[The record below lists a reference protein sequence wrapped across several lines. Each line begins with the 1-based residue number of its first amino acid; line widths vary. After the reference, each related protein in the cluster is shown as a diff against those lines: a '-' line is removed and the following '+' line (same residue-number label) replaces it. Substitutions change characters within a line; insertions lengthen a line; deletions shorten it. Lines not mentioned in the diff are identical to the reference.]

1 MTAHRVDTG
10 QHPSLLA
17 PIGSCTK
24 GPASATATVMKFVSW
39 VLLIAVCV
47 AITAGLGW
55 YKYSQIQAAIAQGAA
70 FPETVEAVEAF
81 TVAED
86 RFRPSTRVPADVVA
100 VRSVE
105 VRTEFE
111 GRIVQVGFAP
121 GARVQAGQLLL
132 RLDISEERAQ
142 LAAAR
147 AEQEIARL
155 ALERAEKL
163 LTTGAGTSENRDTA
177 RARFDAAVASAD
189 RLQAVIDKR
198 TLRAPFTGR
207 TGLHTFEAG
216 QYLDAGALVTRL
228 VGGDGDV
235 WLDFPLPQQ
244 TATLPLG
251 TIVTFPLDGERRT
264 AEIIARDAVVA
275 TASRNVGFR
284 ALARDVGDGLVP
296 GMVVAVEVPTGE
308 EQRVAVVPSTA
319 VRRDTFGASLY
330 VLEPAEEGAIAPE
343 RARRRNIELGQERD
357 GMTIVLDGVLPGD
370 RVAAT
375 GAFKLRDGVLVAAG
389 SGGGP

>member
-1 MTAHRVDTG
+1 
-10 QHPSLLA
+10 
-17 PIGSCTK
+17 
-24 GPASATATVMKFVSW
+24 MKFASW
-39 VLLIAVCV
+39 VLLVVVCL
-47 AITAGLGW
+47 AITGGLGW
-55 YKYSQIQAAIAQGAA
+55 YKYSQIRAAIAQGAA

-81 TVAED
+81 TVPED
-86 RFRPSTRVPADVVA
+86 RYRPSTRVPADVVA

-105 VRTEFE
+105 VRTELE
-111 GRIVQVGFAP
+111 GRIVEVGFAP
-121 GARVQAGQLLL
+121 GARVDAGQLLL

-177 RARFDAAVASAD
+177 RARFDAAVATAD

-198 TLRAPFTGR
+198 TLRAPFAGR

-228 VGGDGDV
+228 VGGEGDV

-251 TIVTFPLDGERRT
+251 TAVTFQLDGEPRQ
-264 AEIIARDAVVA
+264 AEIVARDAVVA
-275 TASRNVGFR
+275 TASRNVAFR
-284 ALARDVGDGLVP
+284 ALARDVGDRLVP

-308 EQRVAVVPSTA
+308 DRRVAVVPSIA
-319 VRRDTFGASLY
+319 VRRDTFGASVY
-330 VLEPAEEGAIAPE
+330 VLEPAEEGAIAKE
-343 RARRRNIELGQERD
+343 RARRRSVEPGPERD
-357 GMTIVLDGVLPGD
+357 GMTVVLAGLEPGE
-370 RVAAT
+370 RIAAT
-375 GAFKLRDGVLVAAG
+375 GAFKLREGVLVAAE
-389 SGGGP
+389 SGGER